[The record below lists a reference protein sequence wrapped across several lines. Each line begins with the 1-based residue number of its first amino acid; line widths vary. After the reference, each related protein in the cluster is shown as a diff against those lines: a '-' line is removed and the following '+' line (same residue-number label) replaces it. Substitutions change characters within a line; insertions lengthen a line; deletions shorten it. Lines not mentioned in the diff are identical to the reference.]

1 MNIVYCNVVCVPVT
15 AVLVETTAAQQ
26 VPTSVTT
33 FQGQQVVFNCS
44 TTSGSELTWIFGN
57 KKLFESPD
65 TIHSADRNK
74 YDVVGTYDL
83 VINNVQESDAGTYQ
97 CDIQSRPDLLM
108 ADLVVIGNTPLK
120 FLCTSQFKLNVE

>member
-1 MNIVYCNVVCVPVT
+1 MCVCVLVT

-33 FQGQQVVFNCS
+33 FQGQQVIFNC
-44 TTSGSELTWIFGN
+44 TATSGSELTWIFGN
-57 KKLFESPD
+57 KKLFESPA
-65 TIHSADRNK
+65 TIHSTDRNK
-74 YDVVGTYDL
+74 FDVVGTYDL

-97 CDIQSRPDLLM
+97 CDIESRPDLLS
-108 ADLVVIGNTPLK
+108 ADLVVIGNMPVK

>member
-1 MNIVYCNVVCVPVT
+1 VCVCVCVLVT

-33 FQGQQVVFNCS
+33 FQGQQVIFNC
-44 TTSGSELTWIFGN
+44 TATSGSELTWIFGN
-57 KKLFESPD
+57 KKLFESPA
-65 TIHSADRNK
+65 TIHSTDRNK
-74 YDVVGTYDL
+74 FDVVGTYDL

-97 CDIQSRPDLLM
+97 CDIESRPDLLS
-108 ADLVVIGNTPLK
+108 ADLVVIGNMPVK

>member
-1 MNIVYCNVVCVPVT
+1 VCVCVLVT

-33 FQGQQVVFNCS
+33 FQGQQVIFNC
-44 TTSGSELTWIFGN
+44 TATSGSELTWIFGN
-57 KKLFESPD
+57 KKLFESPA
-65 TIHSADRNK
+65 TIHSTDRNK
-74 YDVVGTYDL
+74 FDVVGTYDL

-97 CDIQSRPDLLM
+97 CDIESRPDLLS
-108 ADLVVIGNTPLK
+108 ADLVVIGNMPVK

>member
-1 MNIVYCNVVCVPVT
+1 MCVCVRACVCVLVM

-26 VPTSVTT
+26 VPTSVTA
-33 FQGQQVVFNCS
+33 FQGQQVMFNCS
-44 TTSGSELTWIFGN
+44 GTTLTWIYDSR
-57 KKLFESPD
+57 KLFESPD
-65 TIHSADRNK
+65 TLHSTDRNK

-97 CDIQSRPDLLM
+97 CDIASRPDLLM
-108 ADLVVIGNTPLK
+108 AALVVIGNMYVK